1 MSNCA
6 HCNRQFTCG
15 CQKAYVEGI
24 AVCKTCVPNYKQ
36 IKKSESSQD
45 PNRERSLELARQQIV
60 DLRNK

>member
-15 CQKAYVEGI
+15 CQKATVEGV
-24 AVCKTCVPNYKQ
+24 AVCKTCVTNYKA
-36 IKKSESSQD
+36 KRNNSADSD
-45 PNRERSLELARQQIV
+45 PTRTRGLELARQQIV